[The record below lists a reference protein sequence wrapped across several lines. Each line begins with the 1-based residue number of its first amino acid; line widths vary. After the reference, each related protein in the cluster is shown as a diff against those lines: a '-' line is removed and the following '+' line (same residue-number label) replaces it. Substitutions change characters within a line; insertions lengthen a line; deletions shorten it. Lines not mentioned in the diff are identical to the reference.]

1 MTTDLCYASGHPVL
15 AHKLSVLRSDQTA
28 PAEFRRVLREITFY
42 LGYEATASLNLRDV
56 SISTPTAASAT
67 GKKIDDTIALI
78 PIMRAGLG
86 MVEPMLELLPNADVH
101 HIGMYRSKDSLLPI
115 QYYNKLPRDKSC
127 DVAYVLDPMIA
138 TAGTITAVVNILKKW
153 GAKKIHIISVLAS
166 KAGLQK
172 LQDTH
177 PDVHVTVTEV
187 DDILSKDGM
196 IIPGLGDAGN
206 RLYKT
211 PTIDQDDDEKLLSP
225 SKRKRTLSK

>member
-1 MTTDLCYASGHPVL
+1 
-15 AHKLSVLRSDQTA
+15 
-28 PAEFRRVLREITFY
+28 
-42 LGYEATASLNLRDV
+42 
-56 SISTPTAASAT
+56 
-67 GKKIDDTIALI
+67 
-78 PIMRAGLG
+78 MRAGLG